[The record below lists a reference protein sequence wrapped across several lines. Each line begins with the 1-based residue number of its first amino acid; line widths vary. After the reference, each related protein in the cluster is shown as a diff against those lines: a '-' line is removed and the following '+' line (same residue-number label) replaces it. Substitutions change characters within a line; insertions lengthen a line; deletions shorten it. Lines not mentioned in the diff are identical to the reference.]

1 MYANATNT
9 DQHQPAPT
17 PNVSAA
23 AAKKLLIEVLQL
35 GKKGR
40 WIFDLHLHQVLF
52 QPHLLAARC
61 CHGRSCLRRLQKQ
74 CLAAVVVQSTQL
86 HTLAVS
92 GDIDRFQLAAGHLA
106 SFRQPKCWCSPRPL
120 SISCW
125 SPLSIW
131 WSPPSISWSPF
142 PPLAGVAGVASP
154 LAGVAGVASACAGVT
169 GAGASD
175 GVAGV
180 HAAPTGFNCAS
191 SMAAWWPCKA
201 YCAQVRQGQQNFK
214 PNSTVNSIVKCH
226 GAPIHALSALTNPT
240 CMSLSPGP
248 KLAEHVLRSLLHCN
262 YSTTETWWQGQTT
275 SSDKAK
281 SLLASTYLH
290 PLSTIQVHRPQSF
303 KFLYVIYTL
312 TLYLSLS
319 LPVIIVVELD
329 SWIRLDDWRIKSRC
343 WIFALGF
350 WAAGWR
356 TSSSLS
362 STSKAARTA
371 RATNASGTTV
381 AVSQES
387 RSHGSHTI
395 SSGQGVWP

>member
-131 WSPPSISWSPF
+131 WSPPSISWSPLSTSWSRWSRQSTSWSRWSRQCMCWSHWRWCIRWSRWSPCSTDWLQLCIIHGGLVTVQGLLCPSPASKVNKISNPTQLSIRLSNVMVLQF
-142 PPLAGVAGVASP
+142 MHCLHWPTPDACRCLPGQNWQNMFCDHYCTAIIPPPKHDDKDKRLQVTRP
-154 LAGVAGVASACAGVT
+154 KACWHQLT
-169 GAGASD
+169 CIHCPQS
-175 GVAGV
+175 
-180 HAAPTGFNCAS
+180 
-191 SMAAWWPCKA
+191 K
-201 YCAQVRQGQQNFK
+201 
-214 PNSTVNSIVKCH
+214 STVHS
-226 GAPIHALSALTNPT
+226 
-240 CMSLSPGP
+240 
-248 KLAEHVLRSLLHCN
+248 
-262 YSTTETWWQGQTT
+262 
-275 SSDKAK
+275 
-281 SLLASTYLH
+281 
-290 PLSTIQVHRPQSF
+290 QSF
-303 KFLYVIYTL
+303 KFLYVIYTLTL

-319 LPVIIVVELD
+319 LPVIIVV
-329 SWIRLDDWRIKSRC
+329 
-343 WIFALGF
+343 
-350 WAAGWR
+350 
-356 TSSSLS
+356 
-362 STSKAARTA
+362 
-371 RATNASGTTV
+371 
-381 AVSQES
+381 
-387 RSHGSHTI
+387 
-395 SSGQGVWP
+395 